1 MKSNFEFILGTFESQ
16 GFKLKKPYKG
26 KGAKQVFEVN
36 PGEEAI
42 ILVTVGNSV
51 NKNRKF
57 PPKMGVN
64 ILAFSVE
71 NE

>member
-1 MKSNFEFILGTFESQ
+1 
-16 GFKLKKPYKG
+16 LKKACKG
-26 KGAKQVFEVN
+26 KGANQVLEVN

-42 ILVTVGNSV
+42 ILLTVGNSV

-64 ILAFSVE
+64 IVPFTVE
-71 NE
+71 RTEK

>member
-1 MKSNFEFILGTFESQ
+1 
-16 GFKLKKPYKG
+16 LKKPYKG
-26 KGAKQVFEVN
+26 KGANQVFEVN
-36 PGEEAI
+36 PGEETI

-64 ILAFSVE
+64 ILAFNVE